1 MNWRLCITLIIINLF
16 YRLCRNLGV
25 NKFSKFPTKGLR
37 NLIEIKTHNNPE
49 LIDFPTSQEFP
60 NVQNLVMS
68 YAYHCCQFMP
78 STFEQFIPEY
88 EGNLLMGIDNKTVR
102 R

>member
-1 MNWRLCITLIIINLF
+1 
-16 YRLCRNLGV
+16 V

-49 LIDFPTSQEFP
+49 LVDFPTTQEFP

-88 EGNLLMGIDNKTVR
+88 EGNLLRGTDNKTVR